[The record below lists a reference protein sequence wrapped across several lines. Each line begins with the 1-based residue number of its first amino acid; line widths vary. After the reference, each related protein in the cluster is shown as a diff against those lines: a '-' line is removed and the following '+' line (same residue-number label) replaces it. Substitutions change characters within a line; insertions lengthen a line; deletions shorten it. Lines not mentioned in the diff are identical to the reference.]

1 MNASCKGAQ
10 NTRLWNIHHA
20 QLEPILRATSGHGGL
35 FFCVWHVIMCMQA
48 PVSYDKQNS
57 FPHLFISAPGRK
69 QPERERKKS
78 QKGCLSSSHNI
89 WLHWMSPLVF
99 SLDWACH
106 FSWLLL
112 YPDMHHQLI
121 GRNERIREKKW
132 SSSAL
137 VAAQDPAFGS
147 QQRSQ
152 GKICTGIKG
161 SSRHDNRHHGCSI
174 CGLSPTVLQELKG
187 PPISGVAEVSECY
200 YGTFQHGNSR

>member
-20 QLEPILRATSGHGGL
+20 QLEPILWATSGHGGL

-57 FPHLFISAPGRK
+57 FSHLFISARGRK
-69 QPERERKKS
+69 QPERERKNPPKRLFILFAQHLAALNES
-78 QKGCLSSSHNI
+78 ISLQSPVSVPFQLAFTLPRHASSA
-89 WLHWMSPLVF
+89 HWQE
-99 SLDWACH
+99 WENK
-106 FSWLLL
+106 
-112 YPDMHHQLI
+112 
-121 GRNERIREKKW
+121 RKKW

-152 GKICTGIKG
+152 GKICPGI
-161 SSRHDNRHHGCSI
+161 R
-174 CGLSPTVLQELKG
+174 
-187 PPISGVAEVSECY
+187 A
-200 YGTFQHGNSR
+200 